1 MIDDKTKLRKIIR
14 ETLIVK
20 NPALIEAVGL
30 FPLITVS
37 TSVKSAVLVAAS
49 SFLVLIVNAL
59 AASLVLKRLPRFIRL
74 VIYVAINTSILL
86 PLTYLLCDIVPNEA
100 AALGITIPL
109 ITVSSL
115 VFLLCER
122 YYVRSK
128 PKEALIHAFFSATG
142 YGATVLLA
150 GAIREITGSGTF
162 YDYPVNHAFKLD
174 IMLLPVGGLITL
186 GFLAALLRKLRIRL
200 YPHYTED
207 MVSDIIIR
215 EDTK

>member
-1 MIDDKTKLRKIIR
+1 MIDEKTRLRKIIR

-37 TSVKSAVLVAAS
+37 TSVKSAILVAAS
-49 SFLVLIVNAL
+49 SFFVLVVNAL
-59 AASLVLKRLPRFIRL
+59 ATSLLLKKVPRFIRV
-74 VIYVAINTSILL
+74 VIYVAINTLILL
-86 PLTYLLCDIVPNEA
+86 PLTFLFSDIVPNEA
-100 AALGITIPL
+100 AALGITVPL

-115 VFLLCER
+115 VSLHCER
-122 YYVRSK
+122 FYVKSK
-128 PKEALIHAFFSATG
+128 FKEALIHAFFSAAG
-142 YGATVLLA
+142 YGAVALLT
-150 GAIREITGSGTF
+150 GAVREITGSGTF
-162 YDYPVNHAFKLD
+162 YDFPINHAFKLN

-186 GFLAALLRKLRIRL
+186 GFLAALLRKLRIIL

-207 MVSDIIIR
+207 MVSDIIIE